1 MALTV
6 TSTPQAYTPAYNEQ
20 IFVALSNQI
29 AISDF
34 YYLVQFQVGG
44 SIIYTKKILQRPD
57 GYCVFDAIE
66 VVKNYIKHSF
76 NPTVSN
82 ITHAVDSAVAVTVY
96 IKEFYSGA
104 VQSTYTYNYVAWN
117 ACLDSLTFSTYNY
130 LNYITNANSDGVV
143 KFLSPNA
150 NEFLVPNAKIDM
162 KADNWLH
169 FFKNDISNITIYL
182 YNFKGLLKGTITK
195 TIPSGAYIHYL
206 NAGVKLWDGSGVTV
220 VVGDILEIVFTSLIG
235 SPFPLE
241 YTYTISF
248 TFTDLC
254 SKSVQYNVYYYKRN
268 GAIGF
273 KTFELVSQET
283 MTKKTNSVRMNTKTL
298 TSGVYSAP
306 TYKREKNVVSTVS
319 QKSITLNTNWIT
331 EQQAIELNE
340 LFDSPMVWLQ
350 LETGAYYP
358 ITITDNS
365 YKFSKHVNDKL
376 FNYSITA
383 DYDNTETRQRGI

>member
-1 MALTV
+1 MALV
-6 TSTPQAYTPAYNEQ
+6 VSQTPQIYTPAYNEQ

-76 NPTVSN
+76 NPTVTG
-82 ITHAVDSAVAVTVY
+82 ITYATDSAVAVTVY
-96 IKEFYSGA
+96 IKEFYSAA

-117 ACLDSLTFSTYNY
+117 ACLDADTFSTYDY
-130 LNYITNANSDGVV
+130 RDYVTNGGEI
-143 KFLSPNA
+143 KLLSPNA
-150 NEFLVPNAKIDM
+150 TEYLVPNAKIDI

-169 FFKNDISNITIYL
+169 FFKDDFTYIDFVL
-182 YNFKGLLKGTITK
+182 YRASGAIKGSLTK
-195 TIPSGAYIHYL
+195 TIPTGAYIHYI
-206 NAGVKLWDGSGVTV
+206 NTGAKLWDGSGVTV
-220 VVGDILEIVFTSLIG
+220 NPTDTLEINFEGDSGGMST
-235 SPFPLE
+235 
-241 YTYTISF
+241 SF
-248 TFTDLC
+248 TFTDVC

-268 GAIGF
+268 GGIGF

-283 MTKKTNSVRMNTKTL
+283 MTKKTNTVRMNTKTL
-298 TSGVYSAP
+298 SGGIYSAP
-306 TYKREKNVVSTVS
+306 TYKREKNVVSTTS

-331 EQQAIELNE
+331 EQQAIQLNE

-350 LETGAYYP
+350 LETGEYKP

>member
-6 TSTPQAYTPAYNEQ
+6 TSTPQIYTPAYNEQ

-76 NPTVSN
+76 NPTVTG
-82 ITHAVDSAVAVTVY
+82 ITYATDSAVAVTVY
-96 IKEFYSGA
+96 IKEFYSAA

-117 ACLDSLTFSTYNY
+117 ACLDADTFSSYDY
-130 LNYITNANSDGVV
+130 RDYVTNGGEI
-143 KFLSPNA
+143 KLLSPNA
-150 NEFLVPNAKIDM
+150 TEYLVPNAKIDI

-169 FFKNDISNITIYL
+169 FFKDDYL
-182 YNFKGLLKGTITK
+182 YIDFVLYRASGAVKGTITK
-195 TIPSGAYIHYL
+195 TIPTGAYIHYI
-206 NAGVKLWDGSGVTV
+206 NTGVKLWAGSGVTV
-220 VVGDILEIVFTSLIG
+220 NPTDVLEINFEGDSG
-235 SPFPLE
+235 STV
-241 YTYTISF
+241 YVF
-248 TFTDLC
+248 TFTDVC

-268 GAIGF
+268 GGIGF

-283 MTKKTNSVRMNTKTL
+283 MTKKTNTVRMNTKTL
-298 TSGVYSAP
+298 VAGVYSSP
-306 TYKREKNVVSTVS
+306 TYAREKSTVSTTS

-350 LETGAYYP
+350 LETGEYKP

>member
-6 TSTPQAYTPAYNEQ
+6 NSTPQIYTPAYNEQ

-29 AISDF
+29 AVADF

-76 NPTVSN
+76 NPTVTD
-82 ITHAVDSAVAVTVY
+82 ITYATDSAVAVTVY
-96 IKEFYSGA
+96 IKEFYSAA

-117 ACLDSLTFSTYNY
+117 ACLDSLTFSTYDY
-130 LNYITNANSDGVV
+130 RDYVTSGGEIKL
-143 KFLSPNA
+143 LSPNA
-150 NEFLVPNAKIDM
+150 TEFLVPNKVIDI

-169 FFKNDISNITIYL
+169 FFKDDFL
-182 YNFKGLLKGTITK
+182 YIDFVLYRASGAVKGSITK
-195 TIPSGAYIHYL
+195 TIPSGAYIHYI
-206 NAGVKLWDGSGVTV
+206 NTGAKLWAGSGVTV
-220 VVGDILEIVFTSLIG
+220 NPTDTLEINFEGDSGGMST
-235 SPFPLE
+235 
-241 YTYTISF
+241 SF
-248 TFTDLC
+248 TFKDVC

-268 GAIGF
+268 GGIGF

-383 DYDNTETRQRGI
+383 EYDNTETRQRGI

>member
-6 TSTPQAYTPAYNEQ
+6 SQTPQIYTPAYNEQ

-76 NPTVSN
+76 NPTVTG
-82 ITHAVDSAVAVTVY
+82 ITYATDSAVAVTVY

-117 ACLDSLTFSTYNY
+117 ACLDADTFSTYSY
-130 LNYITNANSDGVV
+130 LDYVTNGGEI
-143 KFLSPNA
+143 KLLSPIRD
-150 NEFLVPNAKIDM
+150 EYLIPNKVIDI

-169 FFKNDISNITIYL
+169 FFKDDFTYIDFVL
-182 YNFKGLLKGTITK
+182 YRSSGTIKGSLTK
-195 TIPSGAYIHYL
+195 TIPTGAYIHYI
-206 NAGVKLWDGSGVTV
+206 NTGAKLWDGSGVTV
-220 VVGDILEIVFTSLIG
+220 NPTDTLEINFEGDTGGMS
-235 SPFPLE
+235 
-241 YTYTISF
+241 TSF
-248 TFTDLC
+248 TFTDVC

-268 GAIGF
+268 GGIGF

-283 MTKKTNSVRMNTKTL
+283 MTKKTNTVRMNTKTL
-298 TSGVYSAP
+298 SGGIYSAP
-306 TYKREKNVVSTVS
+306 TYKREKNTVSTVS

-331 EQQAIELNE
+331 EQQAIQLNE

-350 LETGAYYP
+350 LETGDYKP

>member
-6 TSTPQAYTPAYNEQ
+6 SQTPQIYTPAYNEQ

-29 AISDF
+29 AVADF

-76 NPTVSN
+76 NPTVTD
-82 ITHAVDSAVAVTVY
+82 ITYATDSAVAVTVY
-96 IKEFYSGA
+96 IKEFYSAA

-117 ACLDSLTFSTYNY
+117 ACLDSLTFNTYDY
-130 LNYITNANSDGVV
+130 RDYVTNGGEI
-143 KFLSPNA
+143 KLLSPNA
-150 NEFLVPNAKIDM
+150 TEYLVPNKVIDI

-169 FFKNDISNITIYL
+169 FFKDDFTYIDFVL
-182 YNFKGLLKGTITK
+182 YRASGAVKGSITK
-195 TIPSGAYIHYL
+195 TIPTGAYIHYI
-206 NAGVKLWDGSGVTV
+206 NTGAKLWAGSGVTV
-220 VVGDILEIVFTSLIG
+220 NPTDTLEINFEGSSGTS
-235 SPFPLE
+235 
-241 YTYTISF
+241 TYTF
-248 TFTDLC
+248 TFTDVC

-268 GAIGF
+268 GGIGF

>member
-6 TSTPQAYTPAYNEQ
+6 SQKPQIYTPAYNEQ

-29 AISDF
+29 AVADF

-76 NPTVSN
+76 NPTVTG
-82 ITHAVDSAVAVTVY
+82 ITYATDSAVAVTVY
-96 IKEFYSGA
+96 IKEFYSAA

-117 ACLDSLTFSTYNY
+117 ACLDADTFSSYDY
-130 LNYITNANSDGVV
+130 RDYVTNGGEI
-143 KFLSPNA
+143 KLLSPNA
-150 NEFLVPNAKIDM
+150 TEYLVPNAKIDI

-169 FFKNDISNITIYL
+169 FFKDDFL
-182 YNFKGLLKGTITK
+182 YIDFVLYRASGAVKGSITK
-195 TIPSGAYIHYL
+195 TIPSGAYIHYI
-206 NAGVKLWDGSGVTV
+206 NTGAKLWDGSGVTV
-220 VVGDILEIVFTSLIG
+220 NPTDTLEINFEGDSGGMST
-235 SPFPLE
+235 
-241 YTYTISF
+241 SF
-248 TFTDLC
+248 TFTDVC

-283 MTKKTNSVRMNTKTL
+283 MTKKTNTVRMNTKTL
-298 TSGVYSAP
+298 TAGVYSAP
-306 TYKREKNVVSTVS
+306 TYKREKNTVSTVS

-350 LETGAYYP
+350 LETGDYKP

>member
-6 TSTPQAYTPAYNEQ
+6 SQTPQIYTPAYNEQ

-29 AISDF
+29 AVSDF

-76 NPTVSN
+76 NPTVTG
-82 ITHAVDSAVAVTVY
+82 ITYATDSAVAVTVY
-96 IKEFYSGA
+96 IKEFYSAA

-117 ACLDSLTFSTYNY
+117 ACLDADTFSTYSY
-130 LNYITNANSDGVV
+130 LDYVTNGGEI
-143 KFLSPNA
+143 KLLSPIRD
-150 NEFLVPNAKIDM
+150 EYLIPNKVIDI

-169 FFKNDISNITIYL
+169 FFKDDFTYIDFVL
-182 YNFKGLLKGTITK
+182 YRASGTIKGSLTK
-195 TIPSGAYIHYL
+195 TIPSGAYIHYI
-206 NAGVKLWDGSGVTV
+206 NTGAKLWDGSGVTV
-220 VVGDILEIVFTSLIG
+220 NPTDTLEINFEGDSGGMST
-235 SPFPLE
+235 
-241 YTYTISF
+241 SF
-248 TFTDLC
+248 TFTDVC

-283 MTKKTNSVRMNTKTL
+283 MTKKTNTVRMNTKTL
-298 TSGVYSAP
+298 TAGVYSAP
-306 TYKREKNVVSTVS
+306 TYKREKNTVSTVS

-350 LETGAYYP
+350 LETGDYKP

>member
-34 YYLVQFQVGG
+34 YYLIQIQVGG

-76 NPTVSN
+76 NPTV
-82 ITHAVDSAVAVTVY
+82 TAVTYATDSAVAVTVY
-96 IKEFYSGA
+96 IKEFYSNA

-117 ACLDSLTFSTYNY
+117 ACLDSDTFSTFDYRDYVSNDDKIY
-130 LNYITNANSDGVV
+130 L
-143 KFLSPNA
+143 LSPNTT
-150 NEFLVPNAKIDM
+150 EYLVPNKVIDI

-169 FFKNDISNITIYL
+169 FFKDIYFLVDFYL
-182 YNFKGLLKGTITK
+182 YTRSGTLKGSVNK
-195 TIPSGAYIHYL
+195 TFPTGDYIHYV
-206 NAGVKLWDGSGVTV
+206 NAGKKVFDGSGVTV
-220 VVGDILEIVFTSLIG
+220 NVGDRLDVKFQSYFVNTIFSFYFT
-235 SPFPLE
+235 E
-241 YTYTISF
+241 V
-248 TFTDLC
+248 C

-268 GAIGF
+268 GGIGF

-298 TSGVYSAP
+298 TAGVYSAP
-306 TYKREKNVVSTVS
+306 TYKREKNVVSTTS

-350 LETGAYYP
+350 LETGEYKP
-358 ITITDNS
+358 ISITDNS

-383 DYDNTETRQRGI
+383 EYDNTETRQRGI

>member
-6 TSTPQAYTPAYNEQ
+6 NSTPQLYTPAYNEQ

-29 AISDF
+29 AVADF

-82 ITHAVDSAVAVTVY
+82 ITYATDSAVGVTVY

-117 ACLDSLTFSTYNY
+117 ACLDSITFSTYNY
-130 LNYITNANSDGVV
+130 TDYVSNGGEIKL
-143 KFLSPNA
+143 LSPIRD
-150 NEFLVPNAKIDM
+150 EYLIPNGKVNI
-162 KADNWLH
+162 KADNWFH
-169 FFKNDISNITIYL
+169 FFKADFTYIDFSL
-182 YNFKGLLKGTITK
+182 YSSSGSLKGSITK
-195 TIPSGAYIHYL
+195 TIPTGAYIHYI
-206 NAGVKLWDGSGVTV
+206 NVGAKLWDGSGLTV
-220 VVGDILEIVFTSLIG
+220 NVGDYVEVNIEGATGTS
-235 SPFPLE
+235 
-241 YTYTISF
+241 TYTL
-248 TFTDLC
+248 TFTDVC

-268 GAIGF
+268 GGIGF

-283 MTKKTNSVRMNTKTL
+283 MTKKTNTVRMNTKTL
-298 TSGVYSAP
+298 VGGVYSAP

-383 DYDNTETRQRGI
+383 EYDNTETRQRGI

>member
-6 TSTPQAYTPAYNEQ
+6 SQTPQAYTPAYNEQ
-20 IFVALSNQI
+20 TFVALSNQI
-29 AISDF
+29 AVSDF

-76 NPTVSN
+76 NPTV
-82 ITHAVDSAVAVTVY
+82 TAVTYATDSAVAVTVY
-96 IKEFYSGA
+96 IKEFYSNA

-117 ACLDSLTFSTYNY
+117 ACLDSDTFSGYDYRNY
-130 LNYITNANSDGVV
+130 VSNDDKIYL
-143 KFLSPNA
+143 LSPNTT
-150 NEFLVPNAKIDM
+150 EYLVPNKVIDI
-162 KADNWLH
+162 KADNWMH
-169 FFKNDISNITIYL
+169 FFKDVYYFMDFYL
-182 YNFKGLLKGTITK
+182 YTPSGTLKGSVNK
-195 TIPSGAYIHYL
+195 TFPTGAYIHYV
-206 NAGVKLWDGSGVTV
+206 NAGKKVFDGSGVTV
-220 VVGDILEIVFTSLIG
+220 NVGDRLDVKFQSFFVNTIFSFYFT
-235 SPFPLE
+235 E
-241 YTYTISF
+241 V
-248 TFTDLC
+248 C

-268 GAIGF
+268 GGIGF

-283 MTKKTNSVRMNTKTL
+283 MTKKTNTVRMNTKTL
-298 TSGVYSAP
+298 TAGVYSAP
-306 TYKREKNVVSTVS
+306 TYKREKNVVSTTS

-340 LFDSPMVWLQ
+340 LFDSPLVWLQ
-350 LETGAYYP
+350 LETGEYKP
-358 ITITDNS
+358 ISITDNS

-383 DYDNTETRQRGI
+383 EYDNTETRQRGI

>member
-6 TSTPQAYTPAYNEQ
+6 SQTPQAHTPAYNEQ

-29 AISDF
+29 AVADF

-76 NPTVSN
+76 NPTV
-82 ITHAVDSAVAVTVY
+82 TGVTYATDSAVSVTVY
-96 IKEFYSGA
+96 IKEFYSNA

-117 ACLDSLTFSTYNY
+117 ACLDSNTFSTFDY
-130 LNYITNANSDGVV
+130 LTYVTSHGNIL
-143 KFLSPNA
+143 FLSPNST
-150 NEFLVPNAKIDM
+150 EFLVPNKVIDI

-169 FFKNDISNITIYL
+169 FFRYDFNYIVFYL
-182 YNFKGLLKGTITK
+182 YDYRGFIKGSLTK
-195 TIPSGAYIHYL
+195 TIPTGTYIHYV
-206 NAGVKLWDGSGVTV
+206 NAGAKLWYGSGVTAISGDTV
-220 VVGDILEIVFTSLIG
+220 VMVFEGD
-235 SPFPLE
+235 E
-241 YTYTISF
+241 YSYSNTF
-248 TFTDLC
+248 QFTDVC

-268 GAIGF
+268 GGIGF
-273 KTFELVSQET
+273 KTFELVSQES
-283 MTKKTNSVRMNTKTL
+283 MTKKTNTVRMNTKTL
-298 TSGVYSAP
+298 SGGIYSAP

-340 LFDSPMVWLQ
+340 LFDSPLVWLQ
-350 LETGAYYP
+350 LETGDYKP

-383 DYDNTETRQRGI
+383 EYDNQETRQRGI

>member
-6 TSTPQAYTPAYNEQ
+6 SQTPQIYTPAYNEQ

-76 NPTVSN
+76 NPTVTG
-82 ITHAVDSAVAVTVY
+82 ITYATDSAVAVTVY
-96 IKEFYSGA
+96 IKEFYSAA

-117 ACLDSLTFSTYNY
+117 ACLDSNTFNIYDY
-130 LNYITNANSDGVV
+130 RDYVTNGGEI
-143 KFLSPNA
+143 KLLSPNA
-150 NEFLVPNAKIDM
+150 TEYLVPNAKIDI

-169 FFKNDISNITIYL
+169 FFKDDFTYIDFVL
-182 YNFKGLLKGTITK
+182 YRASGAVKGSLTK
-195 TIPSGAYIHYL
+195 TIPTGAYIHYI
-206 NAGVKLWDGSGVTV
+206 NTGAKLWDGSGVTV
-220 VVGDILEIVFTSLIG
+220 NPTDTLEINFEGDSGGMST
-235 SPFPLE
+235 
-241 YTYTISF
+241 SF
-248 TFTDLC
+248 TFTDVC

-268 GAIGF
+268 GGIGF

-283 MTKKTNSVRMNTKTL
+283 MTKKTNTVRMNTKTL
-298 TSGVYSAP
+298 SGGIYSAP
-306 TYKREKNVVSTVS
+306 TYKREKNVVSTTS

-331 EQQAIELNE
+331 EQQAIQLNE

-350 LETGAYYP
+350 LETGEYKP

-376 FNYSITA
+376 FNYLITA

>member
-6 TSTPQAYTPAYNEQ
+6 SQTPQLYTPAYNEQ

-76 NPTVSN
+76 NPTVTN
-82 ITHAVDSAVAVTVY
+82 ITYATDSAVGVTVY

-117 ACLDSLTFSTYNY
+117 ACLDSLTFSTYDY
-130 LNYITNANSDGVV
+130 RDYVSNSGVI
-143 KFLSPNA
+143 KLLSPNA
-150 NEFLVPNAKIDM
+150 TEYLVPNGKVNI

-169 FFKNDISNITIYL
+169 FFKSNFTYIDFSL
-182 YNFKGLLKGTITK
+182 YRPSGALKGSITK
-195 TIPSGAYIHYL
+195 TIPTGAYIHYI
-206 NAGVKLWDGSGVTV
+206 NTGAKLWAGSGVTV
-220 VVGDILEIVFTSLIG
+220 NVGDILEIIFEGDPTGAI
-235 SPFPLE
+235 
-241 YTYTISF
+241 YTF
-248 TFTDLC
+248 TFTDVC

-283 MTKKTNSVRMNTKTL
+283 MTKKTNTVRMNTKTL

-306 TYKREKNVVSTVS
+306 TYKREKNTVSTTT

-383 DYDNTETRQRGI
+383 EYDNTETRQRGI

>member
-1 MALTV
+1 MALV
-6 TSTPQAYTPAYNEQ
+6 ISQTPQAYTPAYNEQ

-29 AISDF
+29 AVADF
-34 YYLVQFQVGG
+34 YYLVNFQIGS

-76 NPTVSN
+76 NPTV
-82 ITHAVDSAVAVTVY
+82 TGVTYATDSAVNVTVY
-96 IKEFYSGA
+96 IKEFYSNA

-117 ACLDSLTFSTYNY
+117 ACLDANTFSTFDYNMY
-130 LNYITNANSDGVV
+130 VSGHSRIY
-143 KFLSPNA
+143 FLSPNET
-150 NEFLVPNAKIDM
+150 EFLVPNKVIDI

-169 FFKNDISNITIYL
+169 FFRYTFNYVIFYL
-182 YNFKGLLKGTITK
+182 YDYRGFIKGSITK
-195 TIPSGAYIHYL
+195 TFPSGNYIHYI
-206 NAGVKLWDGSGVTV
+206 NAGAKVWNGSGVTPIA
-220 VVGDILEIVFTSLIG
+220 GDIVVMVFEGDDDSYSNT
-235 SPFPLE
+235 
-241 YTYTISF
+241 F
-248 TFTDLC
+248 TFAEVC

-283 MTKKTNSVRMNTKTL
+283 MTKKTNTVRMNTKTL

-306 TYKREKNVVSTVS
+306 TYKREKNVVSTIS

-383 DYDNTETRQRGI
+383 EYDNQETRQRGI

>member
-6 TSTPQAYTPAYNEQ
+6 SQTPQAYTPAYNEQ
-20 IFVALSNQI
+20 TFVALSNQI
-29 AISDF
+29 AVSDF

-76 NPTVSN
+76 DPTV
-82 ITHAVDSAVAVTVY
+82 TAVTYATDSAVAVTVY
-96 IKEFYSGA
+96 IKEFYSNA

-117 ACLDSLTFSTYNY
+117 ACLDSDTFSSYDYRDYVSNDDKIY
-130 LNYITNANSDGVV
+130 L
-143 KFLSPNA
+143 LSPNTT
-150 NEFLVPNAKIDM
+150 EYLVPNKVIDI
-162 KADNWLH
+162 KADNWMH
-169 FFKNDISNITIYL
+169 FFKDVYYFMDFYL
-182 YNFKGLLKGTITK
+182 YTPSGTLKGSVNK
-195 TIPSGAYIHYL
+195 TFPTGAYIHYV
-206 NAGVKLWDGSGVTV
+206 NAGKKVFDGSGVTV
-220 VVGDILEIVFTSLIG
+220 NVGDRLDVKFQSFFVNTIFSFYFT
-235 SPFPLE
+235 E
-241 YTYTISF
+241 V
-248 TFTDLC
+248 C

-268 GAIGF
+268 GGIGF

-283 MTKKTNSVRMNTKTL
+283 MTKKTNTVRMNTKTL
-298 TSGVYSAP
+298 TAGVYSAP
-306 TYKREKNVVSTVS
+306 TYKREKNVVSTTS

-340 LFDSPMVWLQ
+340 LFDSPLVWLQ
-350 LETGAYYP
+350 LETGEYKP
-358 ITITDNS
+358 ISITDNS

-383 DYDNTETRQRGI
+383 EYDNTETRQRGI

>member
-6 TSTPQAYTPAYNEQ
+6 SQTPQLYTPAYNDQ
-20 IFVALSNQI
+20 IFSCLSDQI

-34 YYLVQFQVGG
+34 YYFVQIQVGA
-44 SIIYTKKILQRPD
+44 SIVYTKKIIQRPD
-57 GYCVFDAIE
+57 GACVFDAIE

-76 NPTVSN
+76 NPTVTN
-82 ITHAVDSAVAVTVY
+82 ITYATDSAVGVTVY

-117 ACLDSLTFSTYNY
+117 ACLDSITFSTYNY
-130 LNYITNANSDGVV
+130 TDYVSNGGVI
-143 KFLSPNA
+143 KLLSPNA
-150 NEFLVPNAKIDM
+150 TEYLVPNGKINI
-162 KADNWLH
+162 KADNWFH
-169 FFKNDISNITIYL
+169 FFKSDFTYIDFSL
-182 YNFKGLLKGTITK
+182 YRSSGILKGSITK
-195 TIPSGAYIHYL
+195 TIPTGAYIHYI
-206 NAGVKLWDGSGVTV
+206 NMGAKLWDGSGLTV
-220 VVGDILEIVFTSLIG
+220 NVGDYVEVNIEGASGTS
-235 SPFPLE
+235 
-241 YTYTISF
+241 TYSF
-248 TFTDLC
+248 TFTDVC

-283 MTKKTNSVRMNTKTL
+283 MTKKTNTVRMNTKTL
-298 TSGVYSAP
+298 VGGVYSAP
-306 TYKREKNVVSTVS
+306 TYAREKNTVSTTT

-340 LFDSPMVWLQ
+340 LFCSPMVWLQ

>member
-6 TSTPQAYTPAYNEQ
+6 TSTPQIYTPAYNEQ

-29 AISDF
+29 AVSDF

-76 NPTVSN
+76 NPTVTG
-82 ITHAVDSAVAVTVY
+82 ITYATDSAVAVTVY
-96 IKEFYSGA
+96 IKEFYSAA

-117 ACLDSLTFSTYNY
+117 ACLDADTFSTYDY
-130 LNYITNANSDGVV
+130 RDYVTNGGEI
-143 KFLSPNA
+143 KLLSPNA
-150 NEFLVPNAKIDM
+150 TEYLVPNAKIDI

-169 FFKNDISNITIYL
+169 FFKDDFL
-182 YNFKGLLKGTITK
+182 YIDFVLYRASGAVKGSITK
-195 TIPSGAYIHYL
+195 TIPSGAYIHYI
-206 NAGVKLWDGSGVTV
+206 NTGAKLWDGSGVTV
-220 VVGDILEIVFTSLIG
+220 NPTDTLEINFEGDSGGMST
-235 SPFPLE
+235 
-241 YTYTISF
+241 SF
-248 TFTDLC
+248 TFTDVC

-283 MTKKTNSVRMNTKTL
+283 MTKKTNTVRMNTKTL
-298 TSGVYSAP
+298 TAGVYSAP
-306 TYKREKNVVSTVS
+306 TYKREKNTVSTVS

-331 EQQAIELNE
+331 EQQAIQLNE

-350 LETGAYYP
+350 LETGEYKP

>member
-6 TSTPQAYTPAYNEQ
+6 TSTPQIYTPAYNEQ

-29 AISDF
+29 AVADF

-76 NPTVSN
+76 NPTVTD
-82 ITHAVDSAVAVTVY
+82 ITYATDSAVAVTVY
-96 IKEFYSGA
+96 IKEFYSAA

-117 ACLDSLTFSTYNY
+117 ACLDSLTFSTYDY
-130 LNYITNANSDGVV
+130 RDYITSGGVI
-143 KFLSPNA
+143 KLLSPNA
-150 NEFLVPNAKIDM
+150 SEYLVPNKVIDI

-169 FFKNDISNITIYL
+169 FFKDDFL
-182 YNFKGLLKGTITK
+182 YIDFVLYRASGAVKGSITK
-195 TIPSGAYIHYL
+195 TIPSGAYIHYI
-206 NAGVKLWDGSGVTV
+206 NTGAKLWAGSGVTV
-220 VVGDILEIVFTSLIG
+220 NPTDTLEINFEGDSGGMST
-235 SPFPLE
+235 
-241 YTYTISF
+241 SF
-248 TFTDLC
+248 TFKDIC

-268 GAIGF
+268 GGIGF